1 MRKDENESLRIQI
14 VNSLVRSE
22 FKDDNTYEGAK
33 YIVNKVL
40 EILKRP
46 EFKERETNLEHFKG
60 ELKTLLRRD
69 YARPQTVFDK
79 IQRSLDY
86 SIESGGAFD
95 LYTDLIIDWMSQPYN
110 ELKRPS
116 YELTRAEYDVLLS
129 APRCY
134 PIKELTTLNRL
145 KEEHGWFKN
154 IDSSLKPSDI
164 LDFCII
170 SNEKKEKS
178 DENS

>member
-1 MRKDENESLRIQI
+1 MRKDENECLRMEI

-46 EFKERETNLEHFKG
+46 EFKEQVTNLEQF
-60 ELKTLLRRD
+60 EDDLKAMLKSYEVVNVR
-69 YARPQTVFDK
+69 Q
-79 IQRSLDY
+79 
-86 SIESGGAFD
+86 
-95 LYTDLIIDWMSQPYN
+95 LYTNIKQKLDLSINSESYDYYTDCILDWMVQPCICP
-110 ELKRPS
+110 KRLA
-116 YELTRAEYDVLLS
+116 YRLTLAEYEVLKS
-129 APRCY
+129 APRDY
-134 PIKELTTLNRL
+134 PIKDMTTLSRL

-178 DENS
+178 DD

>member
-1 MRKDENESLRIQI
+1 MRKDENELLRMEI

-46 EFKERETNLEHFKG
+46 EYVEKETNLEHFKD
-60 ELKTLLRRD
+60 ELKTLLKRD

-86 SIESGGAFD
+86 SIESGAYD
-95 LYTDLIIDWMSQPYN
+95 LYTDLILDWMSKPCN
-110 ELKRPS
+110 PLKRPA

-129 APRCY
+129 APRDY
-134 PIKELTTLNRL
+134 PIKDLTTLYRL

-178 DENS
+178 DD

>member
-1 MRKDENESLRIQI
+1 MIKEENESLRMEI

-46 EFKERETNLEHFKG
+46 EFVTTETNLEHFKDDLKSMLSSCEQVNPR
-60 ELKTLLRRD
+60 ELYVNIKR
-69 YARPQTVFDK
+69 K
-79 IQRSLDY
+79 LDFSINLASY
-86 SIESGGAFD
+86 SY
-95 LYTDLIIDWMSQPYN
+95 YTDCILDWMVQPCIHP
-110 ELKRPS
+110 KRQA
-116 YELTRAEYDVLLS
+116 YMLTLAEYEVLKC
-129 APRCY
+129 APRSY
-134 PIKELTTLNRL
+134 PIKDLTTLYRL

-178 DENS
+178 DD